1 MLRQDLLKNIN
12 FGQVCRTKKMP
23 SKIKKF
29 NYKKKIVQTKKY
41 KDDIK
46 RKRTL
51 NKSHTHIMCNRC
63 GVVYGSLSL
72 QSTPKRKKR
81 YTDRAFASRKKK
93 RKEEREKR

>member
-1 MLRQDLLKNIN
+1 MDK
-12 FGQVCRTKKMP
+12 FVGTKKFP
-23 SKIKKF
+23 PKLKDSIIKT
-29 NYKKKIVQTKKY
+29 NSANKKIYIY

-46 RKRTL
+46 RKNIL
-51 NKSHTHIMCNRC
+51 NKSHTHITCKRC

>member
-1 MLRQDLLKNIN
+1 MDKFVGPKKCPPKLKDSI
-12 FGQVCRTKKMP
+12 
-23 SKIKKF
+23 IKT
-29 NYKKKIVQTKKY
+29 NSANKKKYIY

-46 RKRTL
+46 RKNIL
-51 NKSHTHIMCNRC
+51 NKSHTHITCKRC